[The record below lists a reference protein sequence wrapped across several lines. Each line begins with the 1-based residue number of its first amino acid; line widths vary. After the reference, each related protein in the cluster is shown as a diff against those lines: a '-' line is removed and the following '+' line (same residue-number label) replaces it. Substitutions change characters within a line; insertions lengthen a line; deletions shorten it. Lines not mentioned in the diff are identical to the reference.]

1 MGQLRPAPS
10 PHFADEKWRPKKQ
23 GDLCLPLQ
31 QQLQRKPALPW
42 TTVPSCRLPRHIA
55 CSLPSPASSSGGQLA
70 PLWTYSSHDRGDSQA
85 GGNRHRPKDTFIVP
99 AAMGSNGPH
108 QASVPRKEPCRLTAE
123 KARPQRG
130 KGMGW
135 GRACRGVGCGDSTGK
150 LQASNLRKSLRWQ
163 DQGFFPPG
171 YGAG

>member
-10 PHFADEKWRPKKQ
+10 PHFADGKWRLKKH

-31 QQLQRKPALPW
+31 RQLRLKPAPPS
-42 TTVPSCRLPRHIA
+42 TTVRSCRLPRLIA
-55 CSLPSPASSSGGQLA
+55 FSLRSPASSSRGQLA
-70 PLWTYSSHDRGDSQA
+70 PLWTHSSLDRGDSQA
-85 GGNRHRPKDTFIVP
+85 GGKRHRPKDTFIVP

-108 QASVPRKEPCRLTAE
+108 QASVPRKELCGLTAE
-123 KARPQRG
+123 KAQPQRG

-135 GRACRGVGCGDSTGK
+135 GRARRAMGCGDRTGK
-150 LQASNLRKSLRWQ
+150 LQASNLRKSLPRQ